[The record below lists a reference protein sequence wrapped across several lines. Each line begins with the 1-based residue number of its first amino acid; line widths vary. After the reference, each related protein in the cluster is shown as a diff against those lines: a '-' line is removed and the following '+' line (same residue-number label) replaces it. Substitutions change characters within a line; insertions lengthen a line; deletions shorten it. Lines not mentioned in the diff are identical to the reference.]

1 MRAVSAVSAPK
12 IRKEIDS
19 PRNTMTVVDTMSKSS
34 SDRETDSSDRETETQ
49 AEINYRTLSTRIRDR
64 SAQIG
69 IIGMGYVGLPLM
81 LASTAKKFRVLGFD
95 IDEEK
100 VRRLNL
106 GKSPLKHVGDSRIAA
121 VCEAQSFEAT
131 DDLKRLAEVDLVV
144 ICVPTPLGTHR
155 EPDLSFVIKTTQ
167 DIARCL
173 HRGQLVV
180 LESTT
185 YPGTTTEIVLPILE
199 STGLKSGRD
208 FFLAFSPE
216 REDPG
221 NAQFQ
226 TSTIPKIVGGDGRI
240 ACDLACAFYEAIV
253 DRVVAVSSTETAE
266 AVKITEN
273 VFRAVNI
280 ALVNELK
287 IIYSKMNINV
297 FEVIEAAKSKP
308 FGYMAFYP
316 GPGLGGHCI
325 PIDPF
330 YLTWKA
336 REHGVNT
343 RFIELAGEINA
354 DMPRYVVDRLA
365 NVVDRHKGV
374 GLSNARVLVIGVAY
388 KKDVDDMRESP
399 ALVIIELL
407 KARGTAVEYY
417 DPHVPAIPKTRAHP
431 GLAGMRSISF
441 NPRSVASYDAILIV
455 TDHSE
460 IDWQSL
466 VDAAQLV
473 VDTRNATARVVGA
486 KNKIFLA

>member
-1 MRAVSAVSAPK
+1 
-12 IRKEIDS
+12 
-19 PRNTMTVVDTMSKSS
+19 MSKRS
-34 SDRETDSSDRETETQ
+34 SDQEAGANVETPERV
-49 AEINYRTLSTRIRDR
+49 LSARFKDR
-64 SAQIG
+64 SARIG

-81 LASTAKKFRVLGFD
+81 LACTTKSFGVLGFD

-100 VRRLNL
+100 VKNLNL
-106 GKSPLKHVGDSRIAA
+106 GKSPLKHVADKRIAA
-121 VCEAQSFEAT
+121 VREAKLFEAAH
-131 DDLKRLAEVDLVV
+131 DLRRLSEVDVAIV
-144 ICVPTPLGTHR
+144 CVPTPLGQHR
-155 EPDLSFVIKTTQ
+155 EPDLSFIIKTTQ
-167 DIARCL
+167 EIARYL
-173 HRGQLVV
+173 HRGQLIV

-185 YPGTTTEIVLPILE
+185 YPGTTTQIVRPILQ

-226 TSTIPKIVGGDGRI
+226 TSTIPKIVGGDGSI
-240 ACDLACAFYEAIV
+240 ARDLACAFYAAIV
-253 DRVVAVSSTETAE
+253 DRVVMVSSTETAE

-308 FGYMAFYP
+308 FGYMPFYP

-336 REHGVNT
+336 REHGINT
-343 RFIELAGEINA
+343 RFIELAGEVNA
-354 DMPRYVVDRLA
+354 DMPRYVVECLA
-365 NVVDRHKGV
+365 NAIDQCKGI
-374 GLSNARVLVIGVAY
+374 GLSNAKVLVIGAAY

-407 KARGTAVEYY
+407 KARRAAVDYY
-417 DPHVPAIPKTRAHP
+417 DPYVPVIPKTRAHSD
-431 GLAGMRSISF
+431 LAGMRSISID
-441 NPRSVASYDAILIV
+441 PPTVASYDAVLIV
-455 TDHSE
+455 TDHSI

-473 VDTRNATARVVGA
+473 VDTRNATAKVAGGEH
-486 KNKIFLA
+486 KIFLA

>member
-1 MRAVSAVSAPK
+1 
-12 IRKEIDS
+12 
-19 PRNTMTVVDTMSKSS
+19 MSKLS
-34 SDRETDSSDRETETQ
+34 SDYEPKMHV
-49 AEINYRTLSTRIRDR
+49 EINDGALRARIHDR
-64 SAQIG
+64 SARIG

-81 LASTAKKFRVLGFD
+81 LASTAKNFRVLGFD
-95 IDEEK
+95 TDEEK

-106 GKSPLKHVGDSRIAA
+106 GKSPLKHVDDAQIAA
-121 VCEAQSFEAT
+121 VREAKSFEAT
-131 DDLKRLAEVDLVV
+131 SDLNQLSEVDVVV
-144 ICVPTPLGTHR
+144 ICVPTPLGHHR

-167 DIARCL
+167 DITRTL
-173 HRGQLVV
+173 HRGQLIV

-185 YPGTTTEIVLPILE
+185 YPGTTTEVVRPILE

-226 TSTIPKIVGGDGRI
+226 TSTIPKIVGGDGSVAR
-240 ACDLACAFYEAIV
+240 DLASTFYAAIV
-253 DRVVAVSSTETAE
+253 DRVVRVSSTETAE

-336 REHGVNT
+336 REHGINT
-343 RFIELAGEINA
+343 RFIELAGEINQ

-365 NVVDRHKGV
+365 NLVDRRKGI
-374 GLSNARVLVIGVAY
+374 GLSNSRVLVIGVAY

-407 KARGTAVEYY
+407 RARGTAVDYY
-417 DPHVPAIPKTRAHP
+417 DPYVPAIPKTRAHP
-431 GLAGMRSISF
+431 DLAGMRSIAI
-441 NPRSVASYDAILIV
+441 NPTIVASYDAILIV
-455 TDHSE
+455 TDHSA

-466 VDAAQLV
+466 VNAAQLV
-473 VDTRNATARVVGA
+473 LDTRNVTARVTGGRD
-486 KNKIFLA
+486 KIFFA

>member
-1 MRAVSAVSAPK
+1 MH
-12 IRKEIDS
+12 
-19 PRNTMTVVDTMSKSS
+19 
-34 SDRETDSSDRETETQ
+34 
-49 AEINYRTLSTRIRDR
+49 AEINHNALSARIRDR
-64 SAQIG
+64 SARIG
-69 IIGMGYVGLPLM
+69 IVGMGYVGLPLM

-95 IDEEK
+95 TDEEK

-121 VCEAQSFEAT
+121 VRDVQLFEAT
-131 DDLKRLAEVDLVV
+131 CDLQRLSEVDVV
-144 ICVPTPLGTHR
+144 IICVPTPLGRHR

-167 DIARCL
+167 EIVRRL
-173 HRGQLVV
+173 HRGQLIV

-185 YPGTTTEIVLPILE
+185 YPGTTTEIVRPILE

-226 TSTIPKIVGGDGRI
+226 TSTIPKIVGGDSTTAR
-240 ACDLACAFYEAIV
+240 DLACTFYATIV

-308 FGYMAFYP
+308 FGYMPFYP

-336 REHGVNT
+336 REHGINT

-354 DMPRYVVDRLA
+354 DMPRYVLDRLA
-365 NVVDRHKGV
+365 NVIDRCKGI
-374 GLSNARVLVIGVAY
+374 GLSNAKVLVVGVAY

-407 KARGTAVEYY
+407 RARGAAVDYY
-417 DPHVPAIPKTRAHP
+417 DPYVPAIPKTRAHP
-431 GLAGMRSISF
+431 ELTGMRSISIDAQ
-441 NPRSVASYDAILIV
+441 NVASYDAVLIV
-455 TDHSE
+455 TDHSKV
-460 IDWQSL
+460 DWQSL

-473 VDTRNATARVVGA
+473 VDTRNVTARVTGA
-486 KNKIFLA
+486 KNKVFFA

>member
-1 MRAVSAVSAPK
+1 M
-12 IRKEIDS
+12 KE
-19 PRNTMTVVDTMSKSS
+19 
-34 SDRETDSSDRETETQ
+34 
-49 AEINYRTLSTRIRDR
+49 EINHSVLSARIQDR
-64 SAQIG
+64 SALIG

-81 LASTAKKFRVLGFD
+81 LAATNKKFRVIGFD
-95 IDEEK
+95 IDPVK
-100 VRRLNL
+100 VEMLNF
-106 GKSPLKHVGDSRIAA
+106 GKSPLKHVVDNRIAA
-121 VCEAQSFEAT
+121 VREAQLFEAT
-131 DDLKRLAEVDLVV
+131 HDAKRLSEVDVVV
-144 ICVPTPLGTHR
+144 ICVPTPLGHHR
-155 EPDLSFVIKTTQ
+155 EPDLSFVVKTTQ
-167 DIARCL
+167 EIARCL

-185 YPGTTTEIVLPILE
+185 YPGTTTEIVRPILE
-199 STGLKSGRD
+199 SSGLKSGRD

-226 TSTIPKIVGGDGRI
+226 TSTIPKIVGGDGEPAR
-240 ACDLACAFYEAIV
+240 DLASAFYAAIV

-297 FEVIEAAKSKP
+297 FEVIEAAKTKP
-308 FGYMAFYP
+308 FGYMPFYP

-336 REHGVNT
+336 REHGINT

-365 NVVDRHKGV
+365 NVVDRCKGI
-374 GLSNARVLVIGVAY
+374 GLSNARVLVVGVAY
-388 KKDVDDMRESP
+388 KKNVDDMRESP

-407 KARGTAVEYY
+407 KARGTAVDYY
-417 DPHVPAIPKTRAHP
+417 DPYVPVIPKTREHAS
-431 GLAGMRSISF
+431 LAGMWSVSID
-441 NPRSVASYDAILIV
+441 PASVARYDAVLIV

-460 IDWQSL
+460 IDWQAL

-473 VDTRNATARVVGA
+473 VDTRNATARVTGGKDKLFFA
-486 KNKIFLA
+486 

>member
-1 MRAVSAVSAPK
+1 M
-12 IRKEIDS
+12 
-19 PRNTMTVVDTMSKSS
+19 
-34 SDRETDSSDRETETQ
+34 Q
-49 AEINYRTLSTRIRDR
+49 ADINHRTLSARIKDR

-81 LASTAKKFRVLGFD
+81 LASTEKGFRVLGFD

-121 VCEAQSFEAT
+121 VREAQSFEAT
-131 DDLKRLAEVDLVV
+131 CDLKRLSEADVVV
-144 ICVPTPLGTHR
+144 ICVPTPLGHHR
-155 EPDLSFVIKTTQ
+155 EPDLSFVINTTQ
-167 DIARCL
+167 EIAQRL
-173 HRGQLVV
+173 RPGQLIV

-185 YPGTTTEIVLPILE
+185 YPGTTTEVVRPILE
-199 STGLKSGRD
+199 STGLKSGQD

-221 NAQFQ
+221 NVQFK
-226 TSTIPKIVGGDGRI
+226 TSTIPKIVGGDGAFARE
-240 ACDLACAFYEAIV
+240 LACAFYAAIV
-253 DRVVAVSSTETAE
+253 DRVVSVSSTETAE

-273 VFRAVNI
+273 IFRAVNI

-297 FEVIEAAKSKP
+297 FEVIDAAKSKP

-336 REHGVNT
+336 REHGINT

-354 DMPRYVVDRLA
+354 DMPRYVVDCLA
-365 NVVDRHKGV
+365 SVVDRCKGI

-407 KARGTAVEYY
+407 KARGTAVDYY
-417 DPHVPAIPKTRAHP
+417 DPYVPAIPKTRAHP
-431 GLAGMRSISF
+431 DLAGMRSISID
-441 NPRSVASYDAILIV
+441 PPTIASYDAVLIV

-473 VDTRNATARVVGA
+473 VDTRNATAKVTGGEGKVFFA
-486 KNKIFLA
+486 